1 MSGTAQASDGE
12 GELWVFGYGSL
23 MWDPGFP
30 HIEALRARLAGY
42 HRAFCIYS
50 WHYRGTQE
58 RPGLVLGLAPGGAC
72 VGRAFRVHAE
82 EAGAVRAYLW
92 DREMRAGRD
101 AAYIDRVVPLTLDGG
116 ARVEALTHVALPSA
130 EQYAGDL
137 PLEEAARLIAQGSG
151 TRGRSLDYLRNT
163 ARHLAELEIDD
174 RRIAGLLDRAE
185 ALATDV
191 GD

>member
-1 MSGTAQASDGE
+1 MSEAVPTTQAD
-12 GELWVFGYGSL
+12 ELWVFGYGSL

-30 HIEALRARLAGY
+30 HLSAERARLAGY

-58 RPGLVLGLAPGGAC
+58 KPGLVLGLAPGGAC
-72 VGRAFRVHAE
+72 VGLAFRVQAE

-101 AAYIDRVVPLTLDGG
+101 AAYTDRIVPLTLDDG
-116 ARVEALTHVALPSA
+116 REVQALTHVALPGA

-137 PLEEAARLIAQGSG
+137 PVAEAARLIRQGEG
-151 TRGRSLDYLRNT
+151 TKGRSLDYLRNT
-163 ARHLAELEIDD
+163 VRHLRELEIEDA
-174 RRIAGLLDRAE
+174 RIFDLLARAE
-185 ALATDV
+185 ALEA
-191 GD
+191 G